1 MTKTLLEALS
11 SAISSQA
18 SHSIP
23 HVSGPVSSLA
33 LHYGLDWA
41 GDETYKHLKK
51 HPRLHQAYDK
61 AFRSRNPHGRPG
73 KFASDLVSLGGTA
86 AGVHAAD
93 KLTAVKPS
101 MLHKLGVKKLP
112 SGGVKAALAK
122 VALGVAGHSVGRLV
136 GNKVGTRLNRMIFV
150 KRKDKGVK

>member
-51 HPRLHQAYDK
+51 HPRLHHAYDK

-73 KFASDLVSLGGTA
+73 KFASDLASLGGTA
-86 AGVHAAD
+86 AGIHTAE
-93 KLTAVKPS
+93 KLVK
-101 MLHKLGVKKLP
+101 
-112 SGGVKAALAK
+112 SGGMKAALAK
-122 VALGVAGHSVGRLV
+122 VALGVAGHSAGRLV
-136 GNKVGTRLNRMIFV
+136 GNKIGTKLNRMIFV
-150 KRKDKGVK
+150 RRKDKGAK